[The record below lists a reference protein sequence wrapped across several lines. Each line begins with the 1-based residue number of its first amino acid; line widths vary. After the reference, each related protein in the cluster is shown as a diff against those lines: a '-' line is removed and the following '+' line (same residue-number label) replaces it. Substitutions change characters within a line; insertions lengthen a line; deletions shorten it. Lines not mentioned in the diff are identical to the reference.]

1 MARRSDGRRW
11 IVRGL
16 LIGLAAASGCH
27 STQMS
32 RWPGNGDR
40 PGPMRDVDTRQD
52 VGALGRLHEW
62 LAGQK
67 PGRLDP
73 SQLQ

>member
-1 MARRSDGRRW
+1 MARGIVGRRW

-16 LIGLAAASGCH
+16 LVGLVASSGCS
-27 STQMS
+27 STRTS
-32 RWPGNGDR
+32 TWPGNGER
-40 PGPMRDVDTRQD
+40 PGPIRDVDNRRD

-62 LAGQK
+62 LVGQK
-67 PGRLDP
+67 AGRLDP

>member
-1 MARRSDGRRW
+1 MARGIDGRRW

-16 LIGLAAASGCH
+16 LVGIIWTSGCS
-27 STQMS
+27 STRTSS
-32 RWPGNGDR
+32 RWPGGEK

-62 LAGQK
+62 LVGQK
-67 PGRLDP
+67 AGRLDP